1 MNVHYSEAVKDGK
14 ATKARISRAAL
25 GLFVEK
31 GVAETT
37 VREIAGAAGVAEGTL
52 YRHFAGKDDLAWE
65 LFAKNFATF
74 AEGLESSQEQE
85 TSLPGKVS
93 VMVRYFC
100 TFFDQDP
107 VLFSYLLLAQH
118 DYLKRVPPELPNPVD
133 VVHRVIWRAMAA
145 GELPPGDAA
154 AAAAMV
160 LGIVLQSAVFR
171 IYGRITADLTSLA
184 DQLTG
189 ACLRVLQGEVNL

>member
-1 MNVHYSEAVKDGK
+1 MNVHYCFPVKDGK
-14 ATKARISRAAL
+14 ATKAKISRAAL

-37 VREIAGAAGVAEGTL
+37 VRDIARAAGVAEGTL
-52 YRHFAGKDDLAWE
+52 YRHFAGKDELAWE
-65 LFAKNFATF
+65 LFAHNFAAF
-74 AEGLESSQEQE
+74 ADGLENRQEQE
-85 TSLPGKVS
+85 DALPGKVA
-93 VMVRYFC
+93 VMIRHFC

-118 DYLKRVPPELPNPVD
+118 DYLKRVPPEMPNPVD
-133 VVHRVIWRAMAA
+133 VVHRVIWRAMAQ

-171 IYGRITADLTSLA
+171 IYGRITADLTSLS
-184 DQLTG
+184 DLLTT
-189 ACLRVLQGEVNL
+189 ACLRVLKAEINL

>member
-1 MNVHYSEAVKDGK
+1 MKDGK

-25 GLFVEK
+25 NLFVEK

-37 VREIAGAAGVAEGTL
+37 VRDIAEAAGVAEGTL

-65 LFAKNFATF
+65 LYATNYAAFAG
-74 AEGLESSQEQE
+74 ELDRRQQEMDK
-85 TSLPGKVS
+85 LADKIG
-93 VMVRYFC
+93 VMVEHFC

-118 DYLKRVPPELPNPVD
+118 DYLKRVPPEMPNPVEL
-133 VVHRVIWRAMAA
+133 VHQLIWRAMAE
-145 GELPPGDAA
+145 GEIAPGDAA

-160 LGIVLQSAVFR
+160 MGIVLQSAVFK
-171 IYGRITADLTSLA
+171 IYGRITANLGSLA
-184 DQLTG
+184 DTLTA
-189 ACLRVLQGEVNL
+189 ACLRVLNVKD

>member
-1 MNVHYSEAVKDGK
+1 MNVHYCFLMKDGK
-14 ATKARISRAAL
+14 ATKHKISRAAL

-37 VREIAGAAGVAEGTL
+37 VRDIAKAAGVAEGTL

-65 LFAKNFATF
+65 LFAHNFAAF
-74 AEGLESSQEQE
+74 AVALESRQEQE
-85 TSLPGKVS
+85 DTLAGKLAA
-93 VMVRYFC
+93 MIRHFC
-100 TFFDQDP
+100 SFFDQDP

-118 DYLKRVPPELPNPVD
+118 DFLRRVPPDLPNPVD
-133 VVHRVIWRAMAA
+133 VVQRVIWRAMAQ
-145 GELPPGDAA
+145 GELTPGDAA

-184 DQLTG
+184 DQLSG
-189 ACLRVLQGEVNL
+189 ACLRVLKGENHI